1 MSDSFTACR
10 DANLMQ
16 QLEAALAA
24 EIEWRSVALKL
35 KDDNSCW
42 AAECDKL
49 RQQPNSGATNKID
62 GKFLKLKGL
71 VSKAIHPDG
80 ATDAREK
87 QMRTVL
93 FQQVWPKILEI
104 EKGA

>member
-1 MSDSFTACR
+1 MSDSFSYRR

-49 RQQPNSGATNKID
+49 RQQPNSGTANKTD
-62 GKFLKLKGL
+62 AKFLKLRGWL
-71 VSKAIHPDG
+71 VRQFIPMVLPTRARSK
-80 ATDAREK
+80 
-87 QMRTVL
+87 
-93 FQQVWPKILEI
+93 
-104 EKGA
+104 